1 MTVPDGPIDP
11 GLSAT
16 PVEETT
22 TIIQQPGYGPPAWAP
37 PPSEP
42 TLDRP
47 APGGHPAGQDVADRP
62 PSGRVYSAS
71 EQSRVPAT
79 APPGTGRGR
88 TTIADEVAERIIGRI
103 VTMAVEAAD
112 GVRALHAPEG
122 EPVSVRLTDDHV
134 EVDISVRVE
143 FGHPVHEVAERLRD
157 SVVEQVEHQLGVTAE
172 AVNVLVTDV
181 AFDVAESLGAAGSAG
196 SAESPDSVDSPD

>member
-1 MTVPDGPIDP
+1 MTVPDGPTDP
-11 GLSAT
+11 QLSAT
-16 PVEETT
+16 PVEEIT

-47 APGGHPAGQDVADRP
+47 APGGQPAGQEVADRP
-62 PSGRVYSAS
+62 PSGRVYGAGEGRAPVAAAS
-71 EQSRVPAT
+71 GS
-79 APPGTGRGR
+79 GRGR

-112 GVRALHAPEG
+112 GVRGLHATEG

-134 EVDISVRVE
+134 EVDISVQVE
-143 FGHPVHEVAERLRD
+143 FGHAVHEVAERLRGR
-157 SVVEQVEHQLGVTAE
+157 VVEQVEHQLGVTAE